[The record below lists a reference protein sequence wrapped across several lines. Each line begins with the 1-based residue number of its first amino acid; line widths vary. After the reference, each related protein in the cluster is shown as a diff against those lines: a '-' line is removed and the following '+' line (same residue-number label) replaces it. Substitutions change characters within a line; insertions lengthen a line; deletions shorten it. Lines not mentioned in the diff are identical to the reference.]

1 MRENHMSSC
10 HHIDYGGLQIN
21 IDVRNGRES
30 PVYTCILCEK
40 IFDEKQYTEVIK
52 EIKKQRENHTLT
64 FYKTPNGKTHT
75 EEDCVDKKR
84 CNIHEEDKF

>member
-1 MRENHMSSC
+1 MSSC

-21 IDVRNGRES
+21 IDVRAGTEHA
-30 PVYTCILCEK
+30 VYTCILCEK
-40 IFDEKQYTEVIK
+40 IFDEKQYKDVIK
-52 EIKKQRENHTLT
+52 EINKQRENNTLT

-84 CNIHEEDKF
+84 CNIHEEEGKY